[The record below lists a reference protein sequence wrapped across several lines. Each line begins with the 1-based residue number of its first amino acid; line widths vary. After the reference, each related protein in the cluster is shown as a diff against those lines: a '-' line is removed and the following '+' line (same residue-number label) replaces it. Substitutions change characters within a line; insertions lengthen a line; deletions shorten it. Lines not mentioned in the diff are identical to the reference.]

1 MRSDGSTSGRIP
13 KGMENMDVDIR
24 TPVSV
29 GALVTLAEVWKPAMC
44 QSVEERIKKMR
55 CIYTMECYLVS
66 NRKGILTH
74 AAT

>member
-1 MRSDGSTSGRIP
+1 
-13 KGMENMDVDIR
+13 MDVDIC
-24 TPVSV
+24 TPVAV
-29 GALVTLAEVWKPAMC
+29 GALVTPAEVWKPAMC